1 MNPPKKTGTAPA
13 ATSQGKT
20 PTGHYYVRCSIGPR
34 DNRDDPKNPLR
45 THEEMECARHGGFT
59 REDPLSCGNSPS
71 RPLPSPA
78 PRADMR
84 LTQGSQLSSH
94 RMGVCLSPY
103 ESSSRTCAHN
113 THNQEKKSSMTW
125 AYKKNA
131 TNRVELS
138 TRRRQPASPTAR
150 TNRGWKNKGLSSA
163 ARCL

>member
-113 THNQEKKSSMTW
+113 THTQSREEVVNDVGLQEERNESRRTEHTPPTTGPPNSSGEP
-125 AYKKNA
+125 
-131 TNRVELS
+131 RDG
-138 TRRRQPASPTAR
+138 R
-150 TNRGWKNKGLSSA
+150 TKV
-163 ARCL
+163 